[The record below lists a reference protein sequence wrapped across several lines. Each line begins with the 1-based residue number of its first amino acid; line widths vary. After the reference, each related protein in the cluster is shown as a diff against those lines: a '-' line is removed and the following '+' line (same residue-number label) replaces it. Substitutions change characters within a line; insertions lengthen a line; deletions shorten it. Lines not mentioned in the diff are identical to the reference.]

1 MKVFVSHSKNMNYEE
16 ELYQPIVNSALH
28 TEYDFFLPHE
38 NDQKV
43 DTKEEIKSSALVIA
57 EVSLPA
63 TGQGVELGWANAFD
77 VPILC
82 VHREGVEISRSLKNI
97 CSDFIVYTHPNDLIT
112 KLEAFML
119 QSAHK

>member
-1 MKVFVSHSKNMNYEE
+1 MKIFVSHSKNMNYEE
-16 ELYQPIVNSALH
+16 ELYAPIVNSSLH
-28 TEYDFFLPHE
+28 TAYDFFLPHE

-43 DTKEEIKSSALVIA
+43 NTKEEIKSSALVIA

-63 TGQGVELGWANAFD
+63 TGQGIELGWANAFD

-82 VHREGVEISRSLKNI
+82 VHREGVEISGSLKYI
-97 CSDFIVYTHPNDLIT
+97 CNDFIVYTHPADLVS

-119 QSAHK
+119 QSDHK